1 MLISEKSSSE
11 LVKLNENLN
20 NLNLLTVF
28 LYVSFYRLFRDQLF
42 PKLSEK
48 RKK

>member
-20 NLNLLTVF
+20 NLNLLAVF
-28 LYVSFYRLFRDQLF
+28 LYLCLI
-42 PKLSEK
+42 LSPFSWSTFSK
-48 RKK
+48 AFSKT